1 MRGCLLC
8 NSSGSAA
15 SAVLWCVFSWGCL
28 YFLSLS
34 LSALYQFRIIRH
46 LFLFIPI
53 STINTFLACVGE
65 NFYVEGKPKTR
76 TNDKNKKQELITQ
89 SLQSSLSTPY
99 YHLHLR
105 HAFVHKKQQTPPVP
119 CIHLTLSLSLYSFF
133 VSQICW
139 TILSL
144 WQSHPNLTAD
154 HHQLHK
160 GIWSFSFFKKD
171 QEGLRDRGAEAHLI
185 LLFRLPFHTQE

>member
-1 MRGCLLC
+1 MGVSL
-8 NSSGSAA
+8 
-15 SAVLWCVFSWGCL
+15 FS
-28 YFLSLS
+28 FSLS

-46 LFLFIPI
+46 LFLFILI

-65 NFYVEGKPKTR
+65 NFYVEEKPKTR

-119 CIHLTLSLSLYSFF
+119 CIHLTLSLSLLFLCLANMLNNPKF
-133 VSQICW
+133 M
-139 TILSL
+139 TITS
-144 WQSHPNLTAD
+144 QSHCRSSSATRLQGDLIFLFT
-154 HHQLHK
+154 
-160 GIWSFSFFKKD
+160 KD

-185 LLFRLPFHTQE
+185 LLFRFPFHTQE